1 MPAKKKF
8 GTEPP
13 GEMPT
18 TPKPVGAVFSPRTA
32 ATFALAEISL
42 IDGTMLGAALPLLES
57 AFGPQSDL

>member
-32 ATFALAEISL
+32 ATFALA
-42 IDGTMLGAALPLLES
+42 
-57 AFGPQSDL
+57 DLASIGFAN